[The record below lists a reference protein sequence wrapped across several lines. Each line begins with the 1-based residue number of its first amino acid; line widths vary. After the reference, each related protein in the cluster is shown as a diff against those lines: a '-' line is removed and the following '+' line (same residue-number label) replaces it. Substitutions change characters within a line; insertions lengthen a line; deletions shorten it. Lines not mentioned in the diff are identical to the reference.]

1 MTSLLPVFM
10 FAVASV
16 ITPGPNNVIVFNSVL
31 HKGVRKTLPVYLG
44 ICVGFPVLFILSGIG
59 LGEAFHVYPILH
71 EVLKVIGI
79 IYLLM
84 LAYNIATQADDVNI
98 KSTVIPSSFTGGM
111 LFQWI
116 NPKAWVIAIGGISTY
131 TSPGAGIAEIL
142 NIAGVFLF
150 VTLSCM
156 GFWLLLGRSAKLT
169 VSSRRGMSVMNSVMG
184 AVLALSVMPA
194 IWEILAKLQ
203 REF

>member
-44 ICVGFPVLFILSGIG
+44 ICVGFPILFIISGVG

-71 EVLKVIGI
+71 EVLKILGI
-79 IYLLM
+79 TYLLM
-84 LAYNIATQADDVNI
+84 LAYKIATQADDVNI
-98 KSTVIPSSFTGGM
+98 KSTIIPSSFTGGM

-131 TSPGAGIAEIL
+131 TPSGAGIVEIL
-142 NIAGVFLF
+142 SIASVFLF
-150 VTLSCM
+150 ATLACM
-156 GFWLLLGRSAKLT
+156 GFWLLVGHSAKYS
-169 VSSRRGMSVMNSVMG
+169 VSSVRGMLVMNKVMG
-184 AVLALSVMPA
+184 TVLALSVVPA
-194 IWEILAKLQ
+194 IWEILAQLQ
-203 REF
+203 YQA